1 MNNAIEAQK
10 NLKESHD
17 NEVKRITE
25 QLYVVREHLYS
36 FIEMLEVRLVY
47 WADEIIPNILIRSFQ
62 YSQSTLELLRL

>member
-1 MNNAIEAQK
+1 MNNAIDAQK

-36 FIEMLEVRLVY
+36 YIEMLEVISVKNRKK
-47 WADEIIPNILIRSFQ
+47 I
-62 YSQSTLELLRL
+62 